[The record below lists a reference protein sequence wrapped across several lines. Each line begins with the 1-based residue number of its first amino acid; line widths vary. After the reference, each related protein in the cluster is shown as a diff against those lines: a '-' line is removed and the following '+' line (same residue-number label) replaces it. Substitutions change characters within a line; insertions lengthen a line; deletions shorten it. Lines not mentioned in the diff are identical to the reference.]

1 MIDRS
6 AGENRSAKGRFP
18 MKEAA
23 MKAAREGE
31 CDCGLSLD
39 TLNVICCWFHG
50 VILFSV
56 SDVPLARAFL

>member
-1 MIDRS
+1 
-6 AGENRSAKGRFP
+6 

-50 VILFSV
+50 VMLFSV